1 MRIVFAILALIYL
14 IPTIHWI
21 LAGVRKIFPRFGKAK
36 PNRFLDWVSNIEY
49 TVLPFRHYFVGF
61 PIILSVI
68 YFAVLILQNSHDS
81 DRVWFF
87 VVLVFYAHLVIWIAR
102 RKVITD
108 LKMAEYLRCFP
119 HIHPD
124 FFFLKY
130 KRELALGGGDFGLK
144 SAPTLLHTNEVDFKS
159 GHRPIH
165 KISLLFK
172 GIFDS
177 AYLAHFSLN
186 VVKYIGKRYAFEVF
200 DSVASLWGKRV
211 LQISKNA
218 FSITG
223 QEKLAGKKGKFILIF
238 NHKSSF
244 DFALTHLAFSQIRVD
259 GRHMRPRF
267 ILAKDHFKDNRI
279 LHDVLGIGKICEAVD
294 MVFIARKDRQK
305 SIEDLKKAAR
315 FLIDKNIDLAIYPQG
330 TRAEGNVD
338 RAFKRRDAGYYTT
351 FTKHDL
357 ISPLAHIR
365 KGTSYLVLDV
375 LQELQQSGKTIDLNL
390 VFVGIKGAATT
401 FPKDHFKI
409 QTENNVDFI
418 IGDVVTLSP
427 SALTDSFKDSKEFLD
442 HINHLIDDKLKTI
455 LGIHE
460 ALEQRY
466 LTELKGQFR
475 FDQDKIDAVA
485 SSLHSFSQK
494 SDRVYHILDRIYSL
508 PLVQWNSHLS
518 QLSQLLLERSDE
530 TRLEALLKQV
540 SEELLKN

>member
-1 MRIVFAILALIYL
+1 MRIVFAILVVIYL

-21 LAGVRKIFPRFGKAK
+21 LAGVRKIFPRFCAGKS
-36 PNRFLDWVSNIEY
+36 NRFLDGLSDFEY
-49 TVLPFRHYFVGF
+49 AVLPFRHYFVGF
-61 PIILSVI
+61 PLILGVI
-68 YFAVLILQNSHDS
+68 YFAGLILRNPYDS
-81 DRVWFF
+81 ERICFF
-87 VVLVFYAHLVIWIAR
+87 VALVFYAHLVIWIAR
-102 RKVITD
+102 CKVITD

-119 HIHPD
+119 HMHPG
-124 FFFLKY
+124 FFFQKY
-130 KRELALGGGDFGLK
+130 KRELAFGGGDFGLK
-144 SAPTLLHTNEVDFKS
+144 SAPTLLHTNEVNFIS
-159 GHRPIH
+159 GQRPVH
-165 KISLLFK
+165 KVSLLFK

-177 AYLAHFSLN
+177 AYLAHLSLN
-186 VVKYIGKRYAFEVF
+186 VVKYVGKRYAFEVF
-200 DSVASLWGKRV
+200 DSIASVWGKRV

-223 QEKLAGKKGKFILIF
+223 QEKLSAKKGKFILIF

-244 DFALTHLAFSQIRVD
+244 DFALTHLAFSQIKVD

-267 ILAKDHFKDNRI
+267 ILAKDHFKDSWI
-279 LHDVLGIGKICEAVD
+279 LHDVLGLGKICDAVD

-315 FLIDKNIDLAIYPQG
+315 FLVEKNIDLAIYPQG
-330 TRAEGNVD
+330 TRAEGNFD
-338 RAFKRRDAGYYTT
+338 RTFKRRDAGYYTT

-357 ISPLAHIR
+357 VSPLAHIR
-365 KGTSYLVLDV
+365 KGTAYLVLDV
-375 LQELQQSGKTIDLNL
+375 LQELQQSGKNTDLNL

-409 QTENNVDFI
+409 QTENSVDFM

-427 SALTDSFKDSKEFLD
+427 SVLTDSFKDSKEFVD

-455 LGIHE
+455 LGIHA

-485 SSLHSFSQK
+485 SSLRGFSQK
-494 SDRVYHILDRIYSL
+494 SDQVYHILDRIYSL
-508 PLVQWNSHLS
+508 PLAQWNSHLS

-530 TRLEALLKQV
+530 ARLEALLKQV
-540 SEELLKN
+540 SEDLLKN

>member
-1 MRIVFAILALIYL
+1 MWIAFAILALVYL
-14 IPTIHWI
+14 VPTIHWI
-21 LAGVRKIFPRFGKAK
+21 LAVVRKPFPRFCPGE
-36 PNRFLDWVSNIEY
+36 PNRFLDGLSSFEY
-49 TVLPFRHYFVGF
+49 VILPFRHYFVGF

-68 YFAVLILQNSHDS
+68 YFAVLILKNPHDP
-81 DRVWFF
+81 DPVWFF
-87 VVLVFYAHLVIWIAR
+87 FALVFYAHLVIWIAR
-102 RKVITD
+102 QKVITD

-119 HIHPD
+119 HMHPE

-130 KRELALGGGDFGLK
+130 KRELAFGGSDFGLK
-144 SAPTLLHTNEVDFKS
+144 SAPRFLHTNEVDFKS
-159 GHRPIH
+159 DNRPAH
-165 KISLLFK
+165 KTSLLFR

-177 AYLAHFSLN
+177 AYLAHLSLN
-186 VVKYIGKRYAFEVF
+186 VVKYVGKRYAFEVF
-200 DSVASLWGKRV
+200 DSIASLWGKRV

-223 QEKLAGKKGKFILIF
+223 QENLAGKKGKFILIF

-244 DFALTHLAFSQIRVD
+244 DFALTHLAFSQIKVD

-267 ILAKDHFKDNRI
+267 ILAKDHFKDSRI
-279 LHDVLGIGKICEAVD
+279 LHDILGIGKICDAVD
-294 MVFIARKDRQK
+294 MVFIARKNRQK

-315 FLIDKNIDLAIYPQG
+315 FLVDKNVDLAIYPQG
-330 TRAEGNVD
+330 TRAEGNID
-338 RAFKRRDAGYYTT
+338 RTFKRRDAGYYTT

-375 LQELQQSGKTIDLNL
+375 LQELQQSGKNTDLNL

-409 QTENNVDFI
+409 QTENNIDFI

-427 SALTDSFKDSKEFLD
+427 GVLSDSFKDSKEFLD
-442 HINHLIDDKLKTI
+442 HINYLIDGKLKTI

-475 FDQDKIDAVA
+475 FDQNKIDAVA
-485 SSLHSFSQK
+485 SFLRSYSQK

-508 PLVQWNSHLS
+508 PPVQWNSYLS
-518 QLSQLLLERSDE
+518 QLSQLLLEHSDE
-530 TRLEALLKQV
+530 TRLEVLLKQV
-540 SEELLKN
+540 SGELLKN

>member
-1 MRIVFAILALIYL
+1 MRIVFAILVVIYL

-21 LAGVRKIFPRFGKAK
+21 LVGVRKIFPHFCAGKS
-36 PNRFLDWVSNIEY
+36 NRFLDGLSNFEY
-49 TVLPFRHYFVGF
+49 AILPFRHYFVGF
-61 PIILSVI
+61 PLILTVI
-68 YFAVLILQNSHDS
+68 YFAGLILRNPSDS
-81 DRVWFF
+81 DRILSF
-87 VVLVFYAHLVIWIAR
+87 VVLVFYAHLVIWVAR

-119 HIHPD
+119 HMHPG
-124 FFFLKY
+124 FFFQKY
-130 KRELALGGGDFGLK
+130 KRELAFGGGDFGLK
-144 SAPTLLHTNEVDFKS
+144 SAPTLLHTNEVNFIS
-159 GHRPIH
+159 GQRPVH
-165 KISLLFK
+165 KVSLLFR

-177 AYLAHFSLN
+177 AYLAHLSLN
-186 VVKYIGKRYAFEVF
+186 VVKYVGQRYAFEVF
-200 DSVASLWGKRV
+200 DSIASLWGKRV

-244 DFALTHLAFSQIRVD
+244 DFALTHLAFSQIKVD

-267 ILAKDHFKDNRI
+267 ILAKDHFKDSRI
-279 LHDVLGIGKICEAVD
+279 LHDVLGIGKICDAVD

-315 FLIDKNIDLAIYPQG
+315 FLVEKNIDLAIYPQG
-330 TRAEGNVD
+330 TRAEGNFD

-357 ISPLAHIR
+357 VSPLAHIR
-365 KGTSYLVLDV
+365 KGTAYLVLDV
-375 LQELQQSGKTIDLNL
+375 LQELQQSGKNIDLNL

-401 FPKDHFKI
+401 FPKDHFKV
-409 QTENNVDFI
+409 QTENNIDFM
-418 IGDVVTLSP
+418 IGDVMTLSP
-427 SALTDSFKDSKEFLD
+427 AVLTDSFKDSKEFVD
-442 HINHLIDDKLKTI
+442 HINHLVDDKLKTI
-455 LGIHE
+455 LGIHT

-485 SSLHSFSQK
+485 TSLRGFSQK

-508 PLVQWNSHLS
+508 PLAQWNSHLS

-530 TRLEALLKQV
+530 ARLEALLKQV